1 MHKLIIIAAVAVLGA
16 TNGASANRVSGAG
29 GGLEVPRAWAPADS
43 ADSLWRQGR
52 NAISDEDW
60 RLAQKLFAQIHDRY
74 PKSAYAADSYYW
86 EAFALAR
93 RGGFGNIRDAVS
105 LLERQMERFANA
117 SSVKSGDSKSLLTR
131 LQGALARGGDA
142 SAAAEISARAGSA
155 SARSSG
161 HAGGGSSR
169 AGARA
174 SRGSGSSADG
184 CKSEDDDDRVEAL
197 NALLQMGSDDALPIL
212 KKVLARRDRC
222 SEVLRRKAV
231 FLVSQKRGDEAAD
244 ILVETAKNDPD
255 SETREQAVF
264 WLSQVRSEKAVPLL
278 EEILK
283 TSTDEGMQDKALF
296 ALSQKSEEH
305 AQRALR
311 DYASRDD
318 VSAHLR
324 EQAIFWLG
332 QRPSDENAKFLRDL
346 FAKTSNGE
354 AKNKILFSLSQ
365 MRGAGND
372 QWMLDQA
379 LSTRNSM
386 ELRKQALFWAGQSGS
401 LDFSKL
407 STLYDKAPE
416 EEFKNQVIFVLS
428 QRGKSP
434 EAVDKL
440 IDIAKNEKNR
450 ELRKQAIFWLGQ
462 SHDPRA
468 LKALGELINR

>member
-1 MHKLIIIAAVAVLGA
+1 VHKLIIIAAVAVLGA

-74 PKSAYAADSYYW
+74 PKSAYAADSFYW
-86 EAFALAR
+86 EAFALSR

-161 HAGGGSSR
+161 NAGGGSSR

-174 SRGSGSSADG
+174 SRGSSSSAEG

-212 KKVLARRDRC
+212 KKVLARRDQC

-244 ILVETAKNDPD
+244 ILVETVKNDPD

-296 ALSQKSEEH
+296 ALSQKSDDR
-305 AQRALR
+305 AQQALR
-311 DYASRDD
+311 AYASRDD
-318 VSAHLR
+318 VSDHLR
-324 EQAIFWLG
+324 EQSIFWLG
-332 QRPSDENAKFLRDL
+332 QRHSDENAKFLRDL
-346 FAKTSNGE
+346 FAKTTNGA
-354 AKNKILFSLSQ
+354 AKDKILFSLSQ
-365 MRGAGND
+365 TRNNAND
-372 QWMLDQA
+372 QWLLDQA
-379 LSTRNSM
+379 VNTKNSM
-386 ELRKQALFWAGQSGS
+386 EIRKQALFWAGQNGS
-401 LDFSKL
+401 VDLAKL
-407 STLYDKAPE
+407 GALYDKAPE

-468 LKALGELINR
+468 VKALQELINR